1 MIIVW
6 GERLCGRVNQVDNQV
21 HVATKFFHVQYIPL
35 LPLNSYGR
43 VPNKLFIKKRSDKIQ
58 KRKNKNQ
65 EKENG
70 NNTSKMSK
78 L

>member
-1 MIIVW
+1 MRVIAATRS
-6 GERLCGRVNQVDNQV
+6 GLCKKIGASAIGPFKSRWPRS
-21 HVATKFFHVQYIPL
+21 TLFCPL
-35 LPLNSYGR
+35 GR
-43 VPNKLFIKKRSDKIQ
+43 VPKKLFIKKRSDKIQ